1 MKAVYSLKE
10 LKEFRQTHPMAR
22 IVLAGGIFDLFHAGH
37 VKYLNFC
44 KSQGDLLVVHV
55 GTDASSKKHRNNK
68 IPVNI
73 ENHRIETVKSQRC
86 VDLVYSD
93 NGTHRDLQLV
103 KALRPD
109 VLVLSRESTS
119 GKEIKELKKAFP
131 KMGIVFNPRLDDGIS
146 TTSIIEKIKNNH
158 CVVPRE

>member
-1 MKAVYSLKE
+1 
-10 LKEFRQTHPMAR
+10 
-22 IVLAGGIFDLFHAGH
+22 
-37 VKYLNFC
+37 
-44 KSQGDLLVVHV
+44 
-55 GTDASSKKHRNNK
+55 NK